1 MYALRQSYDSA
12 PTHVSVPRE
21 LQSQPIELIFLS
33 ANDAAA
39 GRTDLSVVSDVDRK
53 ERLKAAMKSA
63 RGCLDT
69 GLTLDQMD
77 AEVRAMRNEWL

>member
-1 MYALRQSYDSA
+1 MYALRQSYDHA
-12 PTHVSVPRE
+12 PAHVSVPRE
-21 LQSQPIELIFLS
+21 LQSQPMELIFLS
-33 ANDAAA
+33 SNDATA
-39 GRTDLSVVSDVDRK
+39 SSIVSDADRK

-69 GLTLDQMD
+69 GLTIDQID